1 MSNLDKKNIL
11 YLSLGD
17 KKTKEFIMI
26 EDLMKDKY
34 YLSIM
39 DWKKVLKDEEQVKNA
54 DIVLIRSVYDYE
66 EYPNKFK
73 KFLKIMQKYKHK
85 VYNNP
90 KIIKDNYKKKYLT
103 YFNSVP
109 DTNIIN
115 KQKISID
122 EIKNIINSELQK
134 YGKIVI
140 KPVISNSGKNIHLI
154 SSEDDINNIDFM
166 NIQKIIET
174 KGLIVQKFL
183 EGIKNGEY
191 SVIIIND
198 YKYIVHKTNDKDFR
212 IHPFYGGRV
221 TKLEKNNR
229 YYQKLI
235 TFASMIIYKYLSIN
249 KLTKNDILF
258 ARIDIVIDNEKLY
271 LMEIEIIDCV
281 LFMDKNALEYFVKQ
295 IEKKIIKFS
304 AISTSVEDS

>member
-1 MSNLDKKNIL
+1 MSELDRKKIL

-26 EDLMKDKY
+26 EDIMKDKY
-34 YLSIM
+34 DLTIM
-39 DWKKVLKDEEQVKNA
+39 DWKKILKNEELVKNA
-54 DIVLIRSVYDYE
+54 DLILIRSVYDYE

-73 KFLKIMQKYKHK
+73 KFLKLMQKYKHK

-109 DTNIIN
+109 DTYIIN

-122 EIKNIINSELQK
+122 EIKKIIKLELQK
-134 YGKIVI
+134 YGKLVI

-154 SSEDDINNIDFM
+154 NSNDDINNIDLTS
-166 NIQKIIET
+166 IQKIIET

-191 SVIIIND
+191 SVIIINE
-198 YKYIVHKTNDKDFR
+198 YKYIIHKTNDQDFR

-221 TKLEKNNR
+221 TKLDKNNK
-229 YYQKLI
+229 YYNKLI

-258 ARIDIVIDNEKLY
+258 ARIDIVINNEQLY

-281 LFMDKNALEYFVKQ
+281 LFMDNNALKYFVQQ
-295 IEKKIIKFS
+295 IENKL
-304 AISTSVEDS
+304 T